1 MTAYWCIKCC
11 SKWSWMTSSDQIEWT
26 LVSPSHFIKCLRICK
41 HKHYQ
46 FCSEGRQ
53 RTTAPL
59 NLHVRCFSAQSAR
72 CQETTKGS
80 GYKTQIFLEN
90 VITIF
95 WPQSS
100 TPCTSPDHP
109 FVIAFYF
116 CPFLV
121 SLVMLF
127 HELTW
132 GTHRNMANLRGRK
145 FSKPFLSVHFGGN
158 NFIHKVVKSPPLSI
172 HRTFHHPK

>member
-1 MTAYWCIKCC
+1 MN
-11 SKWSWMTSSDQIEWT
+11 S
-26 LVSPSHFIKCLRICK
+26 VSPSHFIKCLRICK

-46 FCSEGRQ
+46 LFCSAGGQ
-53 RTTAPL
+53 RSAASL
-59 NLHVRCFSAQSAR
+59 NLRIRCFSARPAR

-90 VITIF
+90 VITISR
-95 WPQSS
+95 PQTS

-116 CPFLV
+116 CPFPV

-127 HELTW
+127 QKRTR
-132 GTHRNMANLRGRK
+132 GTHRNMASLRGWT
-145 FSKPFLSVHFGGN
+145 FSKPFLSVHFSGSDFLHN
-158 NFIHKVVKSPPLSI
+158 VVKSPPLSI
-172 HRTFHHPK
+172 PKTFHHPK